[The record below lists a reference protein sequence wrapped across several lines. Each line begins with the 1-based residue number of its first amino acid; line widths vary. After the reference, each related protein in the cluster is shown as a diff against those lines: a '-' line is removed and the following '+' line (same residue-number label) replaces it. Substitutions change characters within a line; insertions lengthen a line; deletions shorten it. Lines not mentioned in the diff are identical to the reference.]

1 MCCSGER
8 VLRSRRPYPGH
19 MTGPSAENTVYSVRP
34 APAMGAVLLAVVA
47 PAILL
52 AIVVREPAVQLIVV
66 VVLLF
71 VVWAAVGPRL
81 TVSVGEETVDVA
93 GIFYRRSM
101 PVGQID
107 SVTVAP
113 DDGMNHGLLNWPVT
127 GRATSPDG
135 VRLNLGGSAA
145 LQIRT
150 KEGERYNVV
159 FATNADALAC
169 RDAIIAVSHV

>member
-1 MCCSGER
+1 
-8 VLRSRRPYPGH
+8 
-19 MTGPSAENTVYSVRP
+19 MTGSSAENTVYSVRP

-93 GIFYRRSM
+93 GIFYRRSI

-127 GRATSPDG
+127 GRATSPAG
-135 VRLNLGGSAA
+135 VRLNLGAVLRCRSGRRQGSGTTSSSPPMPRRWSAGTR
-145 LQIRT
+145 LSR
-150 KEGERYNVV
+150 R
-159 FATNADALAC
+159 
-169 RDAIIAVSHV
+169 

>member
-1 MCCSGER
+1 
-8 VLRSRRPYPGH
+8 
-19 MTGPSAENTVYSVRP
+19 MTSSAGKITVFSVRP
-34 APAMGAVLLAVVA
+34 APAMKAIPFAVVA

-81 TVSVGEETVDVA
+81 TVSVGQETVDVA
-93 GIFYRRSM
+93 GIFYRRSI

-113 DDGMNHGLLNWPVT
+113 DGGMNHVLLNWQVT
-127 GRATSPDG
+127 GRATSLDG
-135 VRLNLGGSAA
+135 VRLNLGGSVA

-150 KEGERYNVV
+150 MAGERYNVV
-159 FATNADALAC
+159 FPTNADALAC
-169 RDAIIAVSHV
+169 RDAAIEVVGQPPQSAV

>member
-1 MCCSGER
+1 MSG
-8 VLRSRRPYPGH
+8 
-19 MTGPSAENTVYSVRP
+19 SAAETTVFSVRP
-34 APAMGAVLLAVVA
+34 SQAMKAVPFAVVV

-52 AIVVREPAVQLIVV
+52 AVVVREPAVQLLVV

-71 VVWAAVGPRL
+71 VIWAAFGLRL
-81 TVSVGEETVDVA
+81 TVSVGKETIDVA
-93 GIFYRRSM
+93 GTFYRRSI

-127 GRATSPDG
+127 GRAASPDG

-145 LQIRT
+145 LRIRT
-150 KEGERYNVV
+150 TAGERYNVV
-159 FATNADALAC
+159 FDTNAGALEC
-169 RDAIIAVSHV
+169 RDAIIAEVGRPPQSAV

>member
-1 MCCSGER
+1 
-8 VLRSRRPYPGH
+8 
-19 MTGPSAENTVYSVRP
+19 MTGPSAENTVFSVRP
-34 APAMGAVLLAVVA
+34 APAMKAIRFAVVA

-81 TVSVGEETVDVA
+81 TVSVGQETVDVA
-93 GIFYRRSM
+93 GIFYRRSI

-127 GRATSPDG
+127 GRATSPAG

-150 KEGERYNVV
+150 TAGERYNVV
-159 FATNADALAC
+159 FPTNAEALEC
-169 RDAIIAVSHV
+169 RDAIVAAVGKPPQSAE